1 MYNRY
6 IPQPDGTYQKNR
18 LHEPPSRQP
27 QYKPIPPSQDE
38 HFPPPPLTKKDA
50 ERPHNGILDFFKNL
64 FPGEFDTGDLLIIL
78 ILLLMAG
85 DRKENNGNALLTL
98 VLYLLM

>member
-18 LHEPPSRQP
+18 LQEPQTRQP
-27 QYKPIPPSQDE
+27 QSKPRPPSQDE
-38 HFPPPPLTKKDA
+38 HFPPPPPPSKGP
-50 ERPHNGILDFFKNL
+50 ERPHGSIMDFFKNL

>member
-18 LHEPPSRQP
+18 LHEPPARQ
-27 QYKPIPPSQDE
+27 QRNKPIQASQDE
-38 HFPPPPLTKKDA
+38 HFPPPPLPNKEA
-50 ERPHNGILDFFKNL
+50 ERTHGGIMDFFKNL

>member
-1 MYNRY
+1 M
-6 IPQPDGTYQKNR
+6 
-18 LHEPPSRQP
+18 
-27 QYKPIPPSQDE
+27 
-38 HFPPPPLTKKDA
+38 
-50 ERPHNGILDFFKNL
+50 DFFKNL